1 MRIRGLSILLS
12 CLALAACQGAG
23 PASQA
28 APHAHAS
35 VAGSHVD
42 VGDDQVSTFRV
53 TAIDG
58 WPVNRAADQDPS
70 KTLGVDVVNDIDAG
84 RPVRVAFE
92 GLTRYRNT
100 VRSLFWSTHGVD
112 GSVEFV
118 PAADTRYVVRGE
130 IGAEG
135 SVVWLENAAT
145 HEIVTRKFA
154 VAPGAASAPDVHL
167 PSSGL

>member
-53 TAIDG
+53 TEING
-58 WPVNRAADQDPS
+58 WPVNRAAEQDPS
-70 KTLGVDVVNDIDAG
+70 RTLGVDLVNDIDAG